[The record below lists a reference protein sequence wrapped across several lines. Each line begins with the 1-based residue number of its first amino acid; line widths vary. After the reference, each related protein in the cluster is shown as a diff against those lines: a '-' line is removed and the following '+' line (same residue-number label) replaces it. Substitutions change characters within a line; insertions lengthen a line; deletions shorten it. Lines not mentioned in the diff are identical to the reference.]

1 MDYKTD
7 MAQYIVS
14 IFNHY
19 LPIVFSWGIHNMRAI
34 DYGLRFR
41 VQGFLFTGV
50 VEVVYVAGADVFS
63 VRLLNKDGSI
73 RKQEDNVYLD
83 CLVNIIDGLV
93 EKTDDYESRVNAEY
107 GWK

>member
-41 VQGFLFTGV
+41 VQGL
-50 VEVVYVAGADVFS
+50 S
-63 VRLLNKDGSI
+63 LI
-73 RKQEDNVYLD
+73 H
-83 CLVNIIDGLV
+83 I
-93 EKTDDYESRVNAEY
+93 
-107 GWK
+107 